1 MYILCF
7 TVVYKNIEITSLMRF
22 YKPRNAQREVR
33 GYNVH
38 EAYSSAHKVMNPRKV
53 NICTRFTYLDGIAK
67 QGKI

>member
-1 MYILCF
+1 
-7 TVVYKNIEITSLMRF
+7 MRF
-22 YKPRNAQREVR
+22 YKPRNAKREVK

-53 NICTRFTYLDGIAK
+53 NICTRFTYLDGKAK